1 MQAGFDGYGIR
12 LNAIAPGEIPTEGM
26 SKRLTPGVEPGR
38 ETKDANPMGR
48 VGTMEELQNL
58 AAFLLSDGCGWLTGE
73 TIAMDGAQGLAT
85 GGNFYE
91 LRKWGDSEW
100 RAARAAIEAQN
111 ARDRAHRG

>member
-1 MQAGFDGYGIR
+1 VFENSEVSRTVVAAVAGSALVHVDIERPVEAVFD
-12 LNAIAPGEIPTEGM
+12 A
-26 SKRLTPGVEPGR
+26 
-38 ETKDANPMGR
+38 PMGW
-48 VGTMEELQNL
+48 L
-58 AAFLLSDGCGWLTGE
+58 AGE

-100 RAARAAIEAQN
+100 RAARAAIESQN

>member
-1 MQAGFDGYGIR
+1 MEAVFD
-12 LNAIAPGEIPTEGM
+12 A
-26 SKRLTPGVEPGR
+26 
-38 ETKDANPMGR
+38 PMGW
-48 VGTMEELQNL
+48 L
-58 AAFLLSDGCGWLTGE
+58 AGE

-100 RAARAAIEAQN
+100 RAARAAIESQN